1 PIFTPARKNDQ
12 GHDENITLAQFRND
26 AGADLANLL
35 EHASLALYGVAAEH
49 AAAKSVLI
57 ADTKFEFGFIEG
69 TLTLIDE
76 LLTPDSSRFWDAG
89 LHQPGR
95 DQPSFDKQFLRDWLE
110 STGWDKTP
118 PAPEIPST
126 VVAGTA
132 NRYLEAYKRIT

>member
-57 ADTKFEFGFIEG
+57 ADTKFEFGFIDG
-69 TLTLIDE
+69 TLSLIDE
-76 LLTPDSSRFWDAG
+76 LLTPDSSRFWDASKW
-89 LHQPGR
+89 QPGR
-95 DQPSFDKQFLRDWLE
+95 ESDSWDKQFVRNWLID
-110 STGWDKTP
+110 SG
-118 PAPEIPST
+118 
-126 VVAGTA
+126 
-132 NRYLEAYKRIT
+132 